1 MDKDSAFARFRQS
14 FDYLKDSGV
23 LHKQSDLCN
32 ALGIGRSH
40 VSEFYNGKEKYFT
53 EGNVRKYAAAF
64 SEYLNPDWLLYGT
77 GQMSAP
83 DKAMRP
89 HFEAKACAGFMYGV
103 ADGEVGTMHPHI
115 YGMRDYD
122 FTIEAEG
129 NSMLPRIESGDLL
142 VCRKSEDRANPPIG
156 KICVVDG
163 KDGAVVKV
171 IVSADDVAGLITL
184 HSPNP
189 EYEDY
194 NVPFSDILGIAEV
207 VGLVRSF

>member
-1 MDKDSAFARFRQS
+1 MSEPSLHQRLLTSYKYLYDNGFVHSQTEFAEMI
-14 FDYLKDSGV
+14 G
-23 LHKQSDLCN
+23 KQKT
-32 ALGIGRSH
+32 H
-40 VSEFYNGKEKYFT
+40 VN
-53 EGNVRKYAAAF
+53 AAF
-64 SEYLNPDWLLYGT
+64 KNVPKRCTIGLMESIADAFPDILNRNYLLAGE
-77 GQMSAP
+77 GEVVAP
-83 DKAMRP
+83 DKTMRP

-103 ADGEVGTMHPHI
+103 AEGEVGTMHPHI

-171 IVSADDVAGLITL
+171 IVSADDVAGVITL
-184 HSPNP
+184 HSLNP
-189 EYEDY
+189 AYDDF

>member
-1 MDKDSAFARFRQS
+1 MDSLHQRLLKA
-14 FDYLKDSGV
+14 FDYLKDSGNIHTV
-23 LHKQSDLCN
+23 TQLAE
-32 ALGIGRSH
+32 ALGKPRPNIANAMRGD
-40 VSEFYNGKEKYFT
+40 EKRCTLGLMKAIADAFPDILNRNYLLAG
-53 EGNVRKYAAAF
+53 EGEVA
-64 SEYLNPDWLLYGT
+64 
-77 GQMSAP
+77 AP
-83 DKAMRP
+83 DKTMRP

-103 ADGEVGTMHPHI
+103 AEGEVGTMHPHI

-171 IVSADDVAGLITL
+171 IVSADDVAGVITL
-184 HSPNP
+184 HSLNP
-189 EYEDY
+189 AYEDY

>member
-1 MDKDSAFARFRQS
+1 MDNAFARLNQAVEYLRSIGQS
-14 FDYLKDSGV
+14 HNQQDIADR
-23 LHKQSDLCN
+23 
-32 ALGIGRSH
+32 IGMRKENLSRAI
-40 VSEFYNGKEKYFT
+40 NGAPRYFT
-53 EGNVRKYAAAF
+53 SGFLKRFAAAY
-64 SEYLNPDWLLYGT
+64 SDYINEEWLLT
-77 GQMSAP
+77 GEGEVAAP
-83 DKAMRP
+83 DKTMRP

-103 ADGEVGTMHPHI
+103 AGGEVGTMRPHI

-171 IVSADDVAGLITL
+171 IVSADNVAGVITL
-184 HSPNP
+184 HSLNP
-189 EYEDY
+189 AYDDY

>member
-1 MDKDSAFARFRQS
+1 MDKISAHKRLLQAI
-14 FDYLKDSGV
+14 DYLKDSGMARK
-23 LHKQSDLCN
+23 HEDIAELCGLPRPN
-32 ALGIGRSH
+32 ISAAI
-40 VSEFYNGKEKYFT
+40 NGNPRYVT
-53 EGNVRKYAAAF
+53 EGNLRKFATAYSDYI
-64 SEYLNPDWLLYGT
+64 SEEWLLT
-77 GQMSAP
+77 GEGEMAVP
-83 DKAMRP
+83 DKTMRP

-103 ADGEVGTMHPHI
+103 AEGEVGTMRPHI
-115 YGMRDYD
+115 PGMRDYD

-129 NSMLPRIESGDLL
+129 DSMMPRIESGDLL

-171 IVSADDVAGLITL
+171 IVSADDVARVITL
-184 HSPNP
+184 HSINP
-189 EYEDY
+189 AYDDY